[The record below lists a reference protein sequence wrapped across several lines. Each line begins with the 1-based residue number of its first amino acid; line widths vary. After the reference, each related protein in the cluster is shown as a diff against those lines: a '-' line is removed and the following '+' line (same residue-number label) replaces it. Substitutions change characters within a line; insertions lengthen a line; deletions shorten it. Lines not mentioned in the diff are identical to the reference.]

1 MAIHFRV
8 RDFLQPLSLMR
19 YRALFE
25 RAQWWSPE
33 RVRLYQEQRL
43 RKTLQHAA
51 TAVPFYRD
59 ALRRAGR
66 RPEDIRGVHDLE
78 ALPLLSKD
86 TIRER
91 AADLVAAD
99 ARRYGP
105 TSVTTTGSTN
115 LPVSVLLD
123 RRTNAM
129 EFAFYWRHWG
139 WFGYRLGDRFAQ
151 LSWSEFAG
159 ANEDALFRSQ
169 AGTGRLLL
177 NARHLSGARVARFV
191 AAMRDHRTR
200 FLKGHPSALLH
211 FALFMRSARIEA
223 PRLRA
228 LFSTGEVLEPAMRS
242 TIQDVFQAPIA
253 DAYGQMERVV
263 AACECPSGRMHLN
276 PDYGWWDLTDR
287 RVDPV
292 SGKHLARIVGTGL
305 HNMSMPLLRY
315 DAGDLVEIDDRPD
328 PCPCGRT
335 FATVGRLHGRS
346 VDAIITPDGRVVT
359 VASIVFNQAT
369 ALLQGQ
375 LLQEEIDRVV
385 VRALPAPGFGRRDQ
399 DHLIDSVRRLVGP
412 AMKIEVQLVETPDA
426 FETAG
431 RKHRPVV
438 STVYQR
444 TIAQGQPLP

>member
-25 RAQWWSPE
+25 RAQWWPPE
-33 RVRLYQEQRL
+33 RLRLYQEQRL
-43 RKTLQHAA
+43 REVLQHAA
-51 TAVPFYRD
+51 MAVPFYRE
-59 ALRRAGR
+59 ALQRIHRRA
-66 RPEDIRGVHDLE
+66 ENVRGVRDLE
-78 ALPLLSKD
+78 RLPILSKD
-86 TIRER
+86 DIRER

-105 TSVTTTGSTN
+105 RSVSTTGSTK
-115 LPVSVLLD
+115 LPVTVLLD
-123 RRTNAM
+123 RRTNAL

-151 LSWSEFAG
+151 LSWSEFSGAG
-159 ANEDALFRSQ
+159 EAALFRSQ
-169 AGTGRLLL
+169 PGTGRLLL
-177 NARHLSGARVARFV
+177 NARHLSGTRAARFV
-191 AAMRDHRTR
+191 AAMRDHKSQ

-211 FALFMRSARIEA
+211 LALFLRSAGLEA

-228 LFSTGEVLEPAMRS
+228 LFSTGEVLEPSMRS
-242 TIQDVFQAPIA
+242 MIQDVFQTPIA

-276 PDYGWWDLTDR
+276 PDYGWWELTDE

-292 SGKHLARIVGTGL
+292 SGKRLARIVGSGL

-315 DAGDLVEIDDRPD
+315 DTGDLVEIDDRPD

-335 FATVGRLHGRS
+335 FATVGRLYGRS

-359 VASIVFNQAT
+359 VASIIFNQAT
-369 ALLQGQ
+369 AILQGQ
-375 LLQEEIDRVV
+375 LVQHETDSVV

-412 AMKIEVQLVETPDA
+412 TMKIEVQLVDSPDG
-426 FETAG
+426 FEKGAQ
-431 RKHRPVV
+431 KHRPVV
-438 STVYQR
+438 STVYRQ
-444 TIAQGQPLP
+444 TIAQGKPLP